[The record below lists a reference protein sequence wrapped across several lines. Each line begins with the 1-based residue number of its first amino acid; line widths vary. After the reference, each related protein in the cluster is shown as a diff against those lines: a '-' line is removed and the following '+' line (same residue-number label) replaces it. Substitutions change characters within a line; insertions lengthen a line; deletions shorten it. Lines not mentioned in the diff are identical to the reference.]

1 MPNSFIHSLTHTTH
15 YFTPPLYEP
24 SPHYKHLPHP
34 HTPSHSQEWPE
45 DHLYKYMD
53 PGIMI
58 TQPCNVAGSLAF
70 TDTGTSLCHLRP
82 DLKE

>member
-1 MPNSFIHSLTHTTH
+1 
-15 YFTPPLYEP
+15 
-24 SPHYKHLPHP
+24 
-34 HTPSHSQEWPE
+34 
-45 DHLYKYMD
+45 MD